1 MSTTSSRW
9 RTASVLSG
17 LVVLG
22 LALAGLVAWLNV
34 RGEEPLP
41 PAPVAVAADAA
52 TIARGAYLARAGN
65 CMGCHTARGGAQF
78 AGGRGIETP
87 FGVVYAS
94 NLTPDAETGLGRWSS
109 AEFWRALHHG
119 RSKDGRL
126 LYPAF
131 PYPEFTLV
139 TRADSDA
146 LFVFLRSL
154 PPVRQ
159 EARAHELRFP
169 YGLQASLAV
178 WRALYFRPARF
189 EPEPQRSADWNRGSY
204 LVRGLGHCVACHSGR
219 NVLGATA
226 GGAELGGGLIPMQDW
241 YAPPLAAPS
250 DAGGDAWAAEVV
262 ALLRDGRGAHGSAMG
277 PMAEVVYRSTRHLTD
292 DDLRGMAAYLRTLP
306 PAAAPEPAEPADPEV
321 LRLGRKLYDAQCA
334 SCHGERGEGQ
344 PARYPALAGN
354 RAVTLASPNNL
365 LKVVLHGGFAP
376 ATAAHPRP
384 YGMPPFAQSLD
395 DAEIAAVATH
405 VRQSWGNAAPAVSPA
420 DVIRAR

>member
-78 AGGRGIETP
+78 AGRRGIETP

-262 ALLRDGRGAHGSAMG
+262 ALLRDGRGAHGSAMC

-384 YGMPPFAQSLD
+384 YGMPPFAQSLG